1 MQRIIGVL
9 VLLLVLTTPGWA
21 LDQAALEKSLDGLS
35 AGISHTAYGMSER
48 QGTAERATAGSFD
61 EQTER
66 AAASIKQMIG
76 AIENREDLAAAAR
89 MVQSFAGK
97 SEANRLAARD
107 ANRWL
112 KERATFLNVS
122 IGTTDGAT
130 KPVAEPERKRPARKQ
145 QMAPVDLLTN
155 EQRALLMV
163 TVPVAEAV
171 LSFEDKDDE
180 RLALLKEIL
189 NRHEA
194 RLYANFTDKSY
205 KPVQTNCY
213 VSGKKFVLESLM
225 RTYKGVI
232 VNNDFNAIVTLNAG
246 GFFSPKTIDVTLKP
260 KRDTTEQGTLDWY
273 RTVVEKDPF
282 GYMLKNK
289 VADIMSLGKVENLAG
304 EQKLRIKNAKAEL
317 WIVPNG
323 GDRRSAVY
331 YNKVDFGD
339 IYLPIR

>member
-1 MQRIIGVL
+1 LLAQPAFFTIRYPLSAIRFRMPNAIRIHAHGGPEVLRWEPVVAAQPGRGEVLIRQTAIGLNFIDVYERTGLYAGALPSGLGREGAGVVEAVGPRASGLAVGDRVAYLPQASAEEVGSIMELHERTNYVVRRSVNLSHHKHVL
-9 VLLLVLTTPGWA
+9 A
-21 LDQAALEKSLDGLS
+21 ANLDQ
-35 AGISHTAYGMSER
+35 
-48 QGTAERATAGSFD
+48 
-61 EQTER
+61 
-66 AAASIKQMIG
+66 
-76 AIENREDLAAAAR
+76 
-89 MVQSFAGK
+89 
-97 SEANRLAARD
+97 
-107 ANRWL
+107 
-112 KERATFLNVS
+112 
-122 IGTTDGAT
+122 
-130 KPVAEPERKRPARKQ
+130 
-145 QMAPVDLLTN
+145 
-155 EQRALLMV
+155 ALLMV